1 MSKTTTE
8 KDSESPP
15 PLQSPTKS
23 ATKTFRPERQAAS
36 LLDDDDT
43 GGAGASMVA
52 YDKATLTKTLQD
64 IELNLEQSKI
74 LPLIPPFAAE
84 LANNLSLG
92 PLDIQFLLEF
102 QTKWPLTYFEKTDEG
117 IRVTEEPSSS
127 TFIFFGGQTFF
138 ITHQLAAF
146 LFDIASDYGHT
157 PKPTVDLLLSQ
168 FHNALQRY
176 PQTFLVY
183 K

>member
-15 PLQSPTKS
+15 PPQSPTKS
-23 ATKTFRPERQAAS
+23 ATKFRPERQATS

-64 IELNLEQSKI
+64 IEINLEQSKI
-74 LPLIPPFAAE
+74 LPLIPPFASE

-102 QTKWPLTYFEKTDEG
+102 QTKWPLTYFKKKRRG
-117 IRVTEEPSSS
+117 
-127 TFIFFGGQTFF
+127 
-138 ITHQLAAF
+138 
-146 LFDIASDYGHT
+146 Y
-157 PKPTVDLLLSQ
+157 
-168 FHNALQRY
+168 
-176 PQTFLVY
+176 
-183 K
+183 